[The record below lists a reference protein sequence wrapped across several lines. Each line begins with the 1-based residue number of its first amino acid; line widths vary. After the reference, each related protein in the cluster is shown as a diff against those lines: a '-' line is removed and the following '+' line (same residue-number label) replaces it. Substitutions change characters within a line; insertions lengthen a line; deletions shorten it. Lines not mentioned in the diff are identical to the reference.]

1 MTEVST
7 IQRRFTV
14 TIPKEIRKKL
24 KLKEGMSLQWD
35 VEEDKIIVQP
45 VTVGNLLNRFEG
57 KLEYTR
63 EIKEDIERL
72 FVSLCSKESET

>member
-1 MTEVST
+1 VTEVST

-14 TIPKEIRKKL
+14 TIPKEIREKL
-24 KLKEGMSLQWD
+24 KLKEGMSLQWN

-63 EIKEDIERL
+63 EVKGDIEKL